1 MPVNPFIS
9 KKSLEEVSEWVMNT
23 PAPPQLIIRD
33 KYTQSTQIPSFGLFG
48 GIHNYFAKVMPTY
61 NLPTTDNGMPFTY
74 TTVNCKYPGGFWNS
88 EILDKLKFPAKGTCP
103 VLSSGDIANIQNY
116 LMSVPIKT
124 KLVKELDR
132 IQTTKNWFVTLNPTN
147 ATMSINTNDTS
158 NCWQAIINYEGTCS
172 DCQFVDTYDNQIAQH
187 VISLQLLLRPCTLRT
202 SDAYFSF
209 RGVLVNSLTWKL
221 KIVTDGGSNGV
232 KYSPTENIA
241 ISSSTSENTHA
252 FPISMDEI

>member
-33 KYTQSTQIPSFGLFG
+33 KYTPNTQTPSFGLFG

-61 NLPTTDNGMPFTY
+61 NLPITDRGVPFIY
-74 TTVNCKYPGGFWNS
+74 TSINCQYPGGFWNS
-88 EILDKLKFPAKGTCP
+88 EILDKLKFPTRGTCP
-103 VLSSGDIANIQNY
+103 ALNSGDITNIQNY

-124 KLVKELDR
+124 KLVKEINR
-132 IQTTKNWFVTLNPTN
+132 IQSKNWFVTLNPTN
-147 ATMSINTNDTS
+147 ATMTVNTSDIN
-158 NCWQAIINYEGTCS
+158 NCWQAVINYEGTCS
-172 DCQFVDTYDNQIAQH
+172 DCQFVDTYDNQVAQH
-187 VISLQLLLRPCTLRT
+187 AISLQLLLRPCTLRT
-202 SDAYFSF
+202 SDANLSF
-209 RGVLVNSLTWKL
+209 RGVLVNSLTWRL
-221 KIVTDGGSNGV
+221 KIVTEGGSNGIQ
-232 KYSPTENIA
+232 YSVTDNIA

>member
-147 ATMSINTNDTS
+147 ATMSVNTNDTS

-172 DCQFVDTYDNQIAQH
+172 DCQFVDTYDNQVAQH

-221 KIVTDGGSNGV
+221 KIVSNGGSNGV
-232 KYSPTENIA
+232 QYNVTDNIA